1 LDITPPANSAL
12 TSNSKTSESESTG
25 VPNVEFWGGLPSNSR
40 GPWITAVVW
49 TAETVPLDRGVGD
62 REQGEE
68 NTFDVDRAGLSRVG
82 DVQIRALDVK
92 GGPLRQAGKVLPPA
106 CAFVLAAP
114 IAAIRK

>member
-1 LDITPPANSAL
+1 MDITPPANSAL

-68 NTFDVDRAGLSRVG
+68 NTFNVNRAGLSRVG

-92 GGPLRQAGKVLPPA
+92 GGPLRQAGEVLPPA